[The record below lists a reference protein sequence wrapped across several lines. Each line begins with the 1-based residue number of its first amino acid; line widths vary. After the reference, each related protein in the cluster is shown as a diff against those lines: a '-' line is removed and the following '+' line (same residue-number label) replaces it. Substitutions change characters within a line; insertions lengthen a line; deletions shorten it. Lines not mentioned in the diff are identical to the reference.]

1 MRRAI
6 LIAALAIV
14 GAVATSP
21 ASAQVET
28 PVRVDC
34 FAPGT
39 TECAGKW
46 HRANVRIDWSVAAPY
61 VPVTGC
67 VDAVVTDTKGA
78 SRGCIAHWVDPN
90 DGTLIDEAT
99 RNVTIKVDTKPPDV
113 NVGVRNPDF
122 NGWYRSPVQLTFSGV
137 DTTSGVDRC
146 NSGTYSGPDAAAAEV
161 TGRCWD
167 IAGNE
172 GAVSYGLRYDATA
185 PSLARVTAS
194 GRDHKVRLEWAVPDA
209 VDLDVRRG
217 GRRLLSGGPSGN
229 VVDRRLR
236 NGHRYQYLVSATD
249 AAGNTAK
256 RTLTVVPGPRLLGP
270 RAGVA
275 LDHPPLL
282 RWTRIRGADYYNV
295 QVFRGKRKV
304 LSAWPT
310 RPKLRVPATWRFAGH
325 KQRLKAGRRY
335 RWFVWPGEGARDRN
349 EYGRLI
355 GARTFV
361 ITP

>member
-6 LIAALAIV
+6 LIAVVALACCAAPAEARPTIDFTCTPAPSSCTGWYNEAATV
-14 GAVATSP
+14 HWSWAPTNSTVELGCDPNDPIDFDTASTTRYCKVRDPSDGVAFLAEVP
-21 ASAQVET
+21 L
-28 PVRVDC
+28 RVDMT
-34 FAPGT
+34 AP
-39 TECAGKW
+39 
-46 HRANVRIDWSVAAPY
+46 V
-61 VPVTGC
+61 VTGSS
-67 VDAVVTDTKGA
+67 A
-78 SRGCIAHWVDPN
+78 SRG
-90 DGTLIDEAT
+90 
-99 RNVTIKVDTKPPDV
+99 PDV
-113 NVGVRNPDF
+113 
-122 NGWYRSPVQLTFSGV
+122 NGWYRSPLQVTFAGADALSGV
-137 DTTSGVDRC
+137 LGCS
-146 NSGTYSGPDAAAAEV
+146 SGTYSGPDAAAAQV
-161 TGRCWD
+161 LGRCWD
-167 IAGNE
+167 RAGN
-172 GAVSYGLRYDATA
+172 VSAPGTFDLRYDATA

-209 VDLDVRRG
+209 VDLDVRRD

-236 NGHRYQYLVSATD
+236 NGHRYQYLVTATD

-270 RAGVA
+270 RAGFA

-310 RPKLRVPATWRFAGH
+310 RPKLRLPAAWRYAGH
-325 KQRLKAGRRY
+325 KRRLKPGRRY

>member
-6 LIAALAIV
+6 LIAALSLATATAAS
-14 GAVATSP
+14 GAAAAQTASPRCSVAPVDCSGWYAVDVRLSWLFTADFTQNCDSFRFTQDGLHP
-21 ASAQVET
+21 RTCLVSNDNLNWT
-28 PVRVDC
+28 PFPVTVRVD
-34 FAPGT
+34 
-39 TECAGKW
+39 K
-46 HRANVRIDWSVAAPY
+46 AAP
-61 VPVTGC
+61 VVTG
-67 VDAVVTDTKGA
+67 AAA
-78 SRGCIAHWVDPN
+78 SRGA
-90 DGTLIDEAT
+90 
-99 RNVTIKVDTKPPDV
+99 DT
-113 NVGVRNPDF
+113 
-122 NGWYRSPVQLTFSGV
+122 NGWYRTPVEIRFFG
-137 DTTSGVDRC
+137 DDATSGVVGC
-146 NSGTYSGPDAAAAEV
+146 SSGTYSGPDAAAAQV
-161 TGRCWD
+161 LGRCWD
-167 IAGNE
+167 RAGN
-172 GAVSYGLRYDATA
+172 VSAPGTFDLRYDATA

-209 VDLDVRRG
+209 VDLDVRRD

-236 NGHRYQYLVSATD
+236 NGHRYQYLVTATD

-256 RTLTVVPGPRLLGP
+256 RTLGVVPGPRLLGP

-310 RPKLRVPATWRFAGH
+310 RPKLRLPEKWRYGGH
-325 KQRLKAGRRY
+325 KRGLKAGRRY

>member
-1 MRRAI
+1 M
-6 LIAALAIV
+6 
-14 GAVATSP
+14 
-21 ASAQVET
+21 SA
-28 PVRVDC
+28 C
-34 FAPGT
+34 PG
-39 TECAGKW
+39 
-46 HRANVRIDWSVAAPY
+46 R
-61 VPVTGC
+61 
-67 VDAVVTDTKGA
+67 
-78 SRGCIAHWVDPN
+78 
-90 DGTLIDEAT
+90 
-99 RNVTIKVDTKPPDV
+99 
-113 NVGVRNPDF
+113 F
-122 NGWYRSPVQLTFSGV
+122 
-137 DTTSGVDRC
+137 
-146 NSGTYSGPDAAAAEV
+146 
-161 TGRCWD
+161 
-167 IAGNE
+167 
-172 GAVSYGLRYDATA
+172 GLRYDATA

-209 VDLDVRRG
+209 VDLDVRRD

-236 NGHRYQYLVSATD
+236 NGHRYQYLVTATD

-310 RPKLRVPATWRFAGH
+310 RPKLRLPAAWRYAGH
-325 KQRLKAGRRY
+325 KRRLKPGRRY
-335 RWFVWPGEGARDRN
+335 RWFVWPGEGARERS